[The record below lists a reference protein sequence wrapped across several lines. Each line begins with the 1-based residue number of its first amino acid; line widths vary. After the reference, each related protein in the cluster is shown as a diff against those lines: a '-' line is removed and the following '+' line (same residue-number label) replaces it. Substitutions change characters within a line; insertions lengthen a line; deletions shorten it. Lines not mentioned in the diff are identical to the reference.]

1 MVHSLFVDKHQTF
14 MVFFVYYFL
23 FDLSQYS
30 YVKSYNS
37 IHFALVDNKFT
48 CTLFLLIFESLH
60 KTFSFS
66 HPLIL

>member
-14 MVFFVYYFL
+14 MVCFCYFV
-23 FDLSQYS
+23 FDLSQYL

-48 CTLFLLIFESLH
+48 CTLFLLIVEWLH
-60 KTFSFS
+60 
-66 HPLIL
+66 